1 MINES
6 QPVKTEEENEFKLK
20 ENQERFF
27 FGKKRPHP
35 KMPGTRR
42 FREFGQDGNI
52 LAEPA

>member
-20 ENQERFF
+20 ENQEQFF

-35 KMPGTRR
+35 KMSGTQR

-52 LAEPA
+52 LAEPV